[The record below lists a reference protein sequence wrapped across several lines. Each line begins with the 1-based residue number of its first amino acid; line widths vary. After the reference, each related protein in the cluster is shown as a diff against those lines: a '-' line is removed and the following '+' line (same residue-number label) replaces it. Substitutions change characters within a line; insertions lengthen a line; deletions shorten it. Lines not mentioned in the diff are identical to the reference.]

1 MGKSER
7 EIGARERE
15 RGERPSQHVA
25 FCVVAAHQAALE
37 LLQLYELT
45 EGDRLKAE
53 EGEKRA
59 IAALC

>member
-1 MGKSER
+1 ML
-7 EIGARERE
+7 
-15 RGERPSQHVA
+15 P
-25 FCVVAAHQAALE
+25 FVVAAHQAALE